1 MRLEEREMWKQSS
14 GKGRFLIRPFF
25 QQLRIVD
32 MLRSMHRETGPNLKI
47 LLPSRNSLAVF
58 FLDLITHINEA
69 RKAEEPRSNWIATS

>member
-47 LLPSRNSLAVF
+47 LLPSRNSSRFL
-58 FLDLITHINEA
+58 LDLITHINEA